1 MGKMNIAITGKD
13 NAVMDVKDLIS
24 YITSLSVRPNIT
36 VNIYVQ
42 SIGNIS
48 NSTVSE
54 VNKIY
59 KDNKK

>member
-1 MGKMNIAITGKD
+1 MGKMNIDITGNY
-13 NAVMDVKDLIS
+13 NAVMGVKDLIS
-24 YITSLSVRPNIT
+24 YITSLSGRPNIM

-59 KDNKK
+59 KK